1 MFWTHCTRVTF
12 CTWQAIMHFI
22 NIFFPLLPLLV
33 GVKLILKFSWVIYS
47 TPTQEA
53 KKEREQKRNTY
64 AHFWRASTNKLSKVL
79 FLRGKIPRY
88 EIISGSKFSCTNI
101 FMKNNIVKIKEDK
114 KFLWKR
120 NLVQVVVQEI
130 DVNFR
135 QNDSLM
141 GESFWQNNSLFT
153 HIIFELQPIMI
164 LPQSQI
170 LGITL

>member
-1 MFWTHCTRVTF
+1 MFWTNCTRVTF

-33 GVKLILKFSWVIYS
+33 GVKLILKFSWVIYL

-101 FMKNNIVKIKEDK
+101 FMKNNIVKTKEDK
-114 KFLWKR
+114 NSCENAIWYRLLFKR
-120 NLVQVVVQEI
+120 
-130 DVNFR
+130 
-135 QNDSLM
+135 SM
-141 GESFWQNNSLFT
+141 
-153 HIIFELQPIMI
+153 
-164 LPQSQI
+164 
-170 LGITL
+170 